1 MKIRTAL
8 SAGVLTALSLV
19 GGAASATAATA
30 VDRHV
35 DTHASYYTSQP
46 PSTKVT
52 SWHGHPVVYVDGSSG
67 AYGYVTCSGGIASPI
82 YVTIYAVRDGISLNV
97 VKHEFT
103 HVLECWNGDYSNPLY
118 TKDANIL
125 EHVAEA
131 GQMLQGGTDTFT
143 ETSATWYHARYLLRK
158 FLITG

>member
-1 MKIRTAL
+1 MKIRTVLSASMLAAL
-8 SAGVLTALSLV
+8 SVV
-19 GGAASATAATA
+19 GASTSANAATA
-30 VDRHV
+30 IDRHV
-35 DTHASYYTSQP
+35 DTHASYYTVQA

-103 HVLECWNGDYSNPLY
+103 HVLECWNGDYSNAAY
-118 TKDANIL
+118 TQDANIL

-131 GQMLQGGTDTFT
+131 GQMLQGGTDRFT
-143 ETSATWYHARYLLRK
+143 ETSVAWSHARYLLRK
-158 FLITG
+158 FLVAR